1 MIELWIC
8 NLYEQISHT
17 TGVLPGG
24 KASVSMNF
32 GESPI
37 KAAMLISHRFEA
49 TVDSCK
55 FAIKTIHFGQCFKSV
70 VLCITLIQCRTTYSV
85 VLGDENM
92 ENPWK
97 YFVYLMAIPNENK
110 HWSANFHRVGWFVL
124 RHGWC
129 IIRIYTRRKISTQL
143 SPFPLTVT
151 KICWQNFVFVAHCH
165 PARTGVNTE
174 VLVVFFF
181 KVHVVFLGLEIK

>member
-1 MIELWIC
+1 
-8 NLYEQISHT
+8 
-17 TGVLPGG
+17 
-24 KASVSMNF
+24 MNF

-70 VLCITLIQCRTTYSV
+70 VLCITLIQCRTTYSA

-110 HWSANFHRVGWFVL
+110 HWSANFHRVGWFLL
-124 RHGWC
+124 RHGCC
-129 IIRIYTRRKISTQL
+129 IFRIYTRRKLLTQL

-151 KICWQNFVFVAHCH
+151 KICWQKFCIRWTLSSCAHSGKYYAVLDSSFVKVLAVFSWTWNKITTNEISSDT
-165 PARTGVNTE
+165 RTYS
-174 VLVVFFF
+174 VVW
-181 KVHVVFLGLEIK
+181 